1 LSNSV
6 VVALSQLESHLW
18 ESANILRGPVDA
30 ADFKTYIFPLLF
42 FKRICDVWDDEYQ
55 EIVADML
62 GEYERDY
69 RWLSQVYQSVQ
80 PSSGHGK
87 LIWHALGAKT
97 IELIHQN
104 VHVESVRDDLDTL
117 VLDADLLEAVLS
129 NPDPKK
135 AKEIEIKVARR
146 LRKHLDNPKFK
157 ALSERLDALK
167 ERFEAGL
174 INSVEFLKQ
183 LLQLA
188 KEVVA
193 AEKDVPAQEDE
204 DRGKAAL
211 TELFNEVKTTETPI
225 MVERVVADI
234 DEIVRLV
241 RFPGWQGTQAGER
254 EVKKALRKA
263 LLKYKLHADEELFE
277 KAYSYIRQYY

>member
-1 LSNSV
+1 
-6 VVALSQLESHLW
+6 
-18 ESANILRGPVDA
+18 
-30 ADFKTYIFPLLF
+30 
-42 FKRICDVWDDEYQ
+42 
-55 EIVADML
+55 M
-62 GEYERDY
+62 
-69 RWLSQVYQSVQ
+69 
-80 PSSGHGK
+80 
-87 LIWHALGAKT
+87 IWHALGAKT

-225 MVERVVADI
+225 KVERVVADI

-263 LLKYKLHADEELFE
+263 LFKYKLHADEELFE